1 MSNSMTLSQVKTK
14 LIRILNKLYPTYQ
27 LTEDSIRIWK
37 SNMTYYT
44 VEKMVE
50 FLRSNH
56 IGGPNTQIL
65 ANDPENPDIE
75 NNTGVEFPGM
85 QLNSFMD
92 KPLNKLERISYFSD
106 LFVVE
111 IKTNDSPFI
120 FKFNKNP
127 GEYGKC
133 EGCYQTQILK
143 ITCACKEVQ
152 YCSERC

>member
-56 IGGPNTQIL
+56 IGGLNTQIL

-85 QLNSFMD
+85 
-92 KPLNKLERISYFSD
+92 
-106 LFVVE
+106 
-111 IKTNDSPFI
+111 
-120 FKFNKNP
+120 
-127 GEYGKC
+127 
-133 EGCYQTQILK
+133 
-143 ITCACKEVQ
+143 
-152 YCSERC
+152 